1 MSDEISTLMVVKNL
15 VNTWFIVLPWLLFAA
30 LVVAIIVD
38 IVRAKF
44 VFSKRILIAL
54 VVIFIL
60 FAVYRLVDILF
71 ISGI

>member
-1 MSDEISTLMVVKNL
+1 MVVKNL